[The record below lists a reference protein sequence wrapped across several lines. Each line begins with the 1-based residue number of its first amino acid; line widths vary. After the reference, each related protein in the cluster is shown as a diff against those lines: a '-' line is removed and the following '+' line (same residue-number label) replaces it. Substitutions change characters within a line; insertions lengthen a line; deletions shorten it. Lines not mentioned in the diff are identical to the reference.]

1 MKSIFN
7 EEQKDYMIKNYLT
20 LSYKEIGNNLGFTER
35 QIRGWLNNHGYNKN
49 RKINDKYFDC
59 IDTPLKAYFL
69 GLIYADGWICANSNT
84 RNYEF
89 GIELQS
95 EDKYVLEKLNNELG
109 GLNIISHKEPQIR
122 YINGY
127 KANSG
132 HSDVL
137 RIYSKPLVLSLKSN
151 GIETNKTNKNIY
163 PIVPNNLFFDWLRG
177 YIDGDGC
184 YYINKIVNTYMHI
197 TCCSNE
203 PLLYIQDKLKE
214 YNIKSTIYSENS
226 RKYRLMC
233 TDYNSMHTLVNHLY
247 YQDDLFYLQRKYE
260 KIKHLLGSAA

>member
-7 EEQKDYMIKNYLT
+7 KEQQDYIVKNYLI
-20 LSYKEIGNNLGFTER
+20 LSYKEIGSNLGFTER

-59 IDTPLKAYFL
+59 IDTPLKAYYL

-95 EDKYVLEKLNNELG
+95 EDKYILEKLNNELG
-109 GLNIISHKEPQIR
+109 GYNIISHKEPQIR
-122 YINGY
+122 SINGY

-137 RIYSKPLVLSLKSN
+137 RIYSKPLVLSLISN
-151 GIETNKTNKNIY
+151 GIETNKTYKNVF

-184 YYINKIVNTYMHI
+184 YYTNKATNTYMHI
-197 TCCSNE
+197 TCCSKE
-203 PLLYIQDKLKE
+203 PLLYVQNKLKE
-214 YNIKSTIYSENS
+214 YSIKSTIYSETS

-233 TDYNSMHTLVNHLY
+233 TDYNSLHTLVNHLY